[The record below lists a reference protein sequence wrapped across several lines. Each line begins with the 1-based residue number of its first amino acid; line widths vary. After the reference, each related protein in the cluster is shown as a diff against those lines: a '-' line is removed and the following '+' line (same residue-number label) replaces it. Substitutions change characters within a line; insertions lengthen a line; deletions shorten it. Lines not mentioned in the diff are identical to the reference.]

1 MKFNITNKTIVNEIR
16 NYIAL
21 GFTFVGYILYI
32 PTAIC
37 NTIAR
42 WIKVDG

>member
-1 MKFNITNKTIVNEIR
+1 MEFKITGKALLNEIR

-21 GFTFVGYILYI
+21 GFILVGYILYI
-32 PTAIC
+32 PTGIC

-42 WIKVDG
+42 WIKVE